1 MRTLRVY
8 ILPLIVAALLLL
20 LVRGVLVTQYVV
32 PSSGNEVETLLPGDR
47 VMVCRTSYGLR
58 LPGGKLLGKAS
69 PEEGDLV
76 AFRLPAETS
85 VRLAQC
91 LSLPGDTVWID
102 APRSRVLYYRTTTD
116 ARPFV
121 IPRRGMSMAVT
132 PENARL
138 VWNTLRHHEK
148 IGTTLINSSRILRN
162 GEPLD
167 TVVFSQDYFWMDGS
181 TDFGLVPR
189 SALVGRAFCVS
200 WSAAPDL
207 PGLRSLRSD
216 RFFIPIE

>member
-1 MRTLRVY
+1 MR
-8 ILPLIVAALLLL
+8 A
-20 LVRGVLVTQYVV
+20 VLVTQYVV
-32 PSSGNEVETLLPGDR
+32 PVSGNEAETLQPGDR
-47 VMVCRTSYGLR
+47 VMVSRTSYGLL
-58 LPGGKLLGKAS
+58 LPGGTVLGEAS

-85 VRLAQC
+85 VRLARC

-102 APRSRVLYYRTTTD
+102 AARSRVLFYRTTTS

-121 IPRRGMSMAVT
+121 IPQRGMPMAVT

-138 VWNTLRHHEK
+138 VWNTLRHHEH
-148 IGTTLINSSRILRN
+148 IGTTLINSSHIQRD

-167 TVVFSQDYFWMDGS
+167 TVVFTQDYFWMDGS
-181 TDFGLVPR
+181 ADFGLVPR

-200 WSAAPDL
+200 WSARPDL
-207 PGLRSLRSD
+207 PFFRSLRPD

>member
-8 ILPLIVAALLLL
+8 ILPLIIGALLLL
-20 LVRGVLVTQYVV
+20 LVRAVLVTQYVV
-32 PSSGNEVETLLPGDR
+32 PASGNEAETLQPGDR
-47 VMVCRTSYGLR
+47 VMVSRTSYGLH
-58 LPGGKLLGKAS
+58 LPGGTVLGEAS

-85 VRLAQC
+85 VRLARC

-102 APRSRVLYYRTTTD
+102 AARSRVLFYHTTLD
-116 ARPFV
+116 ASPFV
-121 IPRRGMSMAVT
+121 IPRSGMPMAVT
-132 PENARL
+132 PQNARL
-138 VWNTLRHHEK
+138 VWNTLRYYEHV
-148 IGTTLINSSRILRN
+148 GTTLINSSRILHN

-167 TVVFSQDYFWMDGS
+167 TVVFTQDYFWMDGS

-200 WSAAPDL
+200 WSALPDAPFF
-207 PGLRSLRSD
+207 RSLRPD